1 MDSRKDVNSESI
13 QVEPGSLLKLGVLSH
28 TRKDNPNANLSE
40 QHLTIFDFCCDVN
53 AYINQQFAS
62 R

>member
-28 TRKDNPNANLSE
+28 TRKDNPNANLRSE
-40 QHLTIFDFCCDVN
+40 ERRVGKEC
-53 AYINQQFAS
+53 
-62 R
+62 